1 MTRTGF
7 GGHEARKARPPR
19 QLPCNDPHRL
29 LQGHHLQHHLVTVRF
44 SVTIKRQQKIDSSF
58 SGAVLISVLS
68 GERLRNLEASLPPC
82 QVRASRILVRFP
94 NPLVSQV
101 KVSRI
106 LATVG
111 AFLSSI
117 DSSFNFYLSPMW
129 F

>member
-1 MTRTGF
+1 MI
-7 GGHEARKARPPR
+7 
-19 QLPCNDPHRL
+19 
-29 LQGHHLQHHLVTVRF
+29 VRF
-44 SVTIKRQQKIDSSF
+44 SVTIRQQKMDSSF
-58 SGAVLISVLS
+58 FGAVLISVLS